1 LTVLH
6 AGFDFNRLD
15 GDNGYHCAINAMSA
29 RLHFATSLFVISV
42 IQGIS
47 GTPLFALG
55 HEDIA
60 GKIAGRVVE
69 AETGEP
75 LIGATVYVEEIGIG
89 AVASQDGSYTI
100 INVAPGVY
108 TVRASMVGF
117 GTVRKADVRVSID
130 RTTRVDFELS
140 VEIIQG
146 EEVLITASRPIIEV
160 DRTTSASYVNSESIE
175 NLPVQEVSDILQLQS
190 GVTYDSQGRLHMRGG
205 RSGEVAYLVDGIPV
219 TNQYSGGSKIEI
231 ENNWI
236 QELQVISGV
245 FNAEYGQAQSG
256 VVNIVTKAGSVDRYS
271 GDVGVYAG
279 SYFTSNPDVF
289 VGKDSPALD
298 EINIQGSLQGPLR
311 FLRDGSFFTNV
322 RYTDNAGWLNGE
334 RRALIRDTVPIQ
346 AYIQQA
352 QQTASDRDNLVG
364 IPIPDSLLSGDGSLV
379 AMNPRQRLSLHGRL
393 SFRLG
398 SKTSVS
404 YASFV
409 TDEERKSYQ
418 DYRRYAPD
426 GQPTVSELGFNH
438 LLSITLAPD
447 ARSYMRLGVSYQ
459 NNRIRSRLFS
469 NPLDARYQGTPYAS
483 NGFAFGGTSSGRSQA
498 SNATF
503 LVKLQAERQV
513 NNKNLVKAGVEWQRH
528 RIEERSQVTISDG
541 PVYLEATQRI
551 PDINTS
557 GNDAYF
563 REPSEFVAFIQDKL
577 EIDELV
583 VNAGLRFDLWQPN
596 APVPVNL
603 QAVTD
608 PDDGIRLATDF
619 TDAES
624 SFQLSPRVGLAFPI
638 STRGVLHVSYGRFF
652 QVPRFSYIFTNSE
665 FEVELGDLET
675 IMGNA
680 NLKPERTTAYELGL
694 QYALTSSWKVE
705 ATIYYK
711 DIKNLLGQEIV
722 NTVDKKV
729 YARYINRDYGNT
741 RGFAFSLLRQF
752 ADQFGLTI
760 DYTYQVARGNASDP
774 NAVFFNNQTQP
785 PVEPEKQVIPL
796 NWDQRHALNG
806 SLILGDPR
814 GFTMS
819 IIGRFSSGQP
829 YTPSNPGSQ
838 LSSQLANSE
847 SKPVRLNLDVNVS
860 RKLQLAG
867 FNARIYAKGF
877 NVLDRLNAKSV
888 YSSTGNAFHPYRT
901 LGEAEV
907 LAMNPNFSVSE
918 VDRRPDFFDPPRRI
932 IFGIDLRF

>member
-1 LTVLH
+1 
-6 AGFDFNRLD
+6 
-15 GDNGYHCAINAMSA
+15 
-29 RLHFATSLFVISV
+29 
-42 IQGIS
+42 
-47 GTPLFALG
+47 
-55 HEDIA
+55 
-60 GKIAGRVVE
+60 
-69 AETGEP
+69 
-75 LIGATVYVEEIGIG
+75 
-89 AVASQDGSYTI
+89 
-100 INVAPGVY
+100 
-108 TVRASMVGF
+108 
-117 GTVRKADVRVSID
+117 
-130 RTTRVDFELS
+130 

-289 VGKDSPALD
+289 MGKDSPALD
-298 EINIQGSLQGPLR
+298 EINLQGSLQGPLR

-334 RRALIRDTVPIQ
+334 RRALISDTVPIQ

-404 YASFV
+404 YAAFV

-426 GQPTVSELGFNH
+426 GQPTVSDLGFNH

-469 NPLDARYQGTPYAS
+469 NPLDAQYQGTPYAS
-483 NGFAFGGTSSGRSQA
+483 NGFAFGGTSNGRSQA

-557 GNDAYF
+557 GNDAYV

-583 VNAGLRFDLWQPN
+583 VNAGLRFDLWQPK
-596 APVPVNL
+596 APVPENL

-806 SLILGDPR
+806 SLILGDPS

-847 SKPVRLNLDVNVS
+847 SKPVRLNLDMNVS

-918 VDRRPDFFDPPRRI
+918 VDLRPDFFDPPRRI

>member
-1 LTVLH
+1 MATPLH
-6 AGFDFNRLD
+6 
-15 GDNGYHCAINAMSA
+15 
-29 RLHFATSLFVISV
+29 TVISLV
-42 IQGIS
+42 LIIVVQSIYGLPS
-47 GTPLFALG
+47 LADAGEG
-55 HEDIA
+55 MS
-60 GKIAGRVVE
+60 GKISGRVVE
-69 AETGEP
+69 LDSGQP
-75 LIGATVYVEEIGIG
+75 MVGATIYIEEAGIG
-89 AVASQDGSYTI
+89 AVAAQDGSYTI
-100 INVAPGVY
+100 INVPPGLY

-117 GTVRKADVRVSID
+117 GTVRKAEVRVSID
-130 RTTRVDFELS
+130 RTTRVDFELA

-146 EEVLITASRPIIEV
+146 EEVLITATRPIIEV
-160 DRTTSASYVNSESIE
+160 DRTTSASYVDSEAIE

-279 SYFTSNPDVF
+279 SYLTSNPNVF
-289 VGKDSPALD
+289 IGKDSPALD
-298 EINIQGSLQGPLR
+298 EVNIQGSFQGPLR
-311 FLRDGSFFTNV
+311 FLRDGSFFSNL
-322 RYTDNAGWLNGE
+322 RYTDNSGWLNGE
-334 RRALIRDTVPIQ
+334 RRALISDTVPIQ
-346 AYIQQA
+346 SYIQQA

-404 YASFV
+404 YAAFV

-426 GQPTVSELGFNH
+426 GQPTVSDLGFNH
-438 LLSITLAPD
+438 LLSVTLAPD

-469 NPLDARYQGTPYAS
+469 NPLDPQYQGTPYAT
-483 NGFAFGGTSSGRSQA
+483 NGFAFGGTSNGRSKA

-503 LVKLQAERQV
+503 LVKIQGERQV
-513 NNKNLVKAGVEWQRH
+513 NKNNLVKAGIEWQKH
-528 RIEERSQVTISDG
+528 RVEERSQATISDG
-541 PVYLEATQRI
+541 PVYLEPTQRI

-557 GNDAYF
+557 GNDAYK

-577 EIDELV
+577 EVDELV
-583 VNAGLRFDLWQPN
+583 VNAGLRFDLWRPN
-596 APVPVNL
+596 APIPENL

-619 TDAES
+619 VDARS
-624 SFQLSPRVGLAFPI
+624 SYQLSPRVGLAFPI

-694 QYALTSSWKVE
+694 QYALTSSWKIE

-796 NWDQRHALNG
+796 DWDQRHSLNG

-814 GFTMS
+814 GFTLS

-829 YTPSNPGSQ
+829 YTPTNPGSQ

-847 SKPVRLNLDVNVS
+847 TKPARLNLDVNIS
-860 RKLQLAG
+860 RELQVAG
-867 FNARIYAKGF
+867 YKARIYAKGF

-907 LAMNPNFSVSE
+907 LAMNPNFSSAE
-918 VDRRPDFFDPPRRI
+918 VDLRPDYFDPPRRI
-932 IFGIDLRF
+932 IVGIDLRF

>member
-1 LTVLH
+1 MATPLH
-6 AGFDFNRLD
+6 
-15 GDNGYHCAINAMSA
+15 
-29 RLHFATSLFVISV
+29 TVISLV
-42 IQGIS
+42 LIIIVQSIYGLPS
-47 GTPLFALG
+47 LADAGEG
-55 HEDIA
+55 MS
-60 GKIAGRVVE
+60 GKISGRVVE
-69 AETGEP
+69 LDSGQP
-75 LIGATVYVEEIGIG
+75 MVGATIYIEEAGIG
-89 AVASQDGSYTI
+89 AVAAQDGSYTI
-100 INVAPGVY
+100 INVPPGLY

-117 GTVRKADVRVSID
+117 GTVRKAEVRVSID
-130 RTTRVDFELS
+130 RTTRVDFELA

-146 EEVLITASRPIIEV
+146 EEVLITATRPIIEV
-160 DRTTSASYVNSESIE
+160 DRTTSASYVDSEAIE

-279 SYFTSNPDVF
+279 SYLTSNPNVF
-289 VGKDSPALD
+289 IGKDSPALD
-298 EINIQGSLQGPLR
+298 EVNIQGSLQGPLR
-311 FLRDGSFFTNV
+311 FLRDGSFFSNL

-334 RRALIRDTVPIQ
+334 RRALISDTVPIQ

-364 IPIPDSLLSGDGSLV
+364 IPIPDSLLSGDRSLV

-393 SFRLG
+393 SFRIG

-404 YASFV
+404 YAAFM

-426 GQPTVSELGFNH
+426 GQPTVSDLGFNH
-438 LLSITLAPD
+438 LLSVTLAPD

-469 NPLDARYQGTPYAS
+469 NPLDPQYQGTPYAT
-483 NGFAFGGTSSGRSQA
+483 NGFAFGGTSNGRSKA

-503 LVKLQAERQV
+503 LVKLQGERQV
-513 NNKNLVKAGVEWQRH
+513 NKNNLVKAGIEWQKH
-528 RIEERSQVTISDG
+528 RVEERSQATISDG
-541 PVYLEATQRI
+541 PVYLEPTQRI

-557 GNDAYF
+557 GNDAYK

-577 EIDELV
+577 EVDELV
-583 VNAGLRFDLWQPN
+583 VNAGLRFDLWRPN
-596 APVPVNL
+596 APVPENL

-619 TDAES
+619 ADARS
-624 SFQLSPRVGLAFPI
+624 SYQLSPRVGLAFPI

-694 QYALTSSWKVE
+694 QYALTSSWKIE

-796 NWDQRHALNG
+796 DWDQRHSLNG

-814 GFTMS
+814 GFTLS

-829 YTPSNPGSQ
+829 YTPTNPGSQ

-847 SKPVRLNLDVNVS
+847 TKPARLNLDVNIS
-860 RKLQLAG
+860 RELQVAG
-867 FNARIYAKGF
+867 YKARIYAKGF

-907 LAMNPNFSVSE
+907 LAMNPNFSSAE
-918 VDRRPDFFDPPRRI
+918 VDLRPDYFDPPRRI
-932 IFGIDLRF
+932 IVGIDLRF

>member
-1 LTVLH
+1 
-6 AGFDFNRLD
+6 
-15 GDNGYHCAINAMSA
+15 MSA
-29 RLHFATSLFVISV
+29 RLHFATSLMLISML
-42 IQGIS
+42 QGIA
-47 GTPLFALG
+47 GTPLFAIEHDG
-55 HEDIA
+55 TA

-75 LIGATVYVEEIGIG
+75 LIGATVYVEELGIG

-117 GTVRKADVRVSID
+117 GTVRQADVRVSID
-130 RTTRVDFELS
+130 RTTRVDFELA
-140 VEIIQG
+140 VEIIRG

-289 VGKDSPALD
+289 MGKDSPALD
-298 EINIQGSLQGPLR
+298 EMNLQGSLQGPLR

-334 RRALIRDTVPIQ
+334 RRALISDTVPIQ

-404 YASFV
+404 YAAFV

-426 GQPTVSELGFNH
+426 GQPTVSDLGFNH

-469 NPLDARYQGTPYAS
+469 NPLDAQYQGTPYAS
-483 NGFAFGGTSSGRSQA
+483 NGFAFGGTSNGRSQA

-557 GNDAYF
+557 GNDAYV

-596 APVPVNL
+596 APVPENL

-918 VDRRPDFFDPPRRI
+918 VDLRPDFFDPPRRI

>member
-1 LTVLH
+1 
-6 AGFDFNRLD
+6 
-15 GDNGYHCAINAMSA
+15 
-29 RLHFATSLFVISV
+29 
-42 IQGIS
+42 
-47 GTPLFALG
+47 
-55 HEDIA
+55 
-60 GKIAGRVVE
+60 
-69 AETGEP
+69 
-75 LIGATVYVEEIGIG
+75 
-89 AVASQDGSYTI
+89 
-100 INVAPGVY
+100 
-108 TVRASMVGF
+108 
-117 GTVRKADVRVSID
+117 
-130 RTTRVDFELS
+130 
-140 VEIIQG
+140 
-146 EEVLITASRPIIEV
+146 
-160 DRTTSASYVNSESIE
+160 
-175 NLPVQEVSDILQLQS
+175 
-190 GVTYDSQGRLHMRGG
+190 MRGG

-289 VGKDSPALD
+289 MGKDSPALD
-298 EINIQGSLQGPLR
+298 EMNLQGSLQGPLR
-311 FLRDGSFFTNV
+311 FLRDGSFFANV

-334 RRALIRDTVPIQ
+334 RRALISDTVPIQ

-404 YASFV
+404 YAAFV

-426 GQPTVSELGFNH
+426 GQPTVSDLGFNH
-438 LLSITLAPD
+438 LLSVTLAPD

-469 NPLDARYQGTPYAS
+469 NPLDPQYQGTPYAT
-483 NGFAFGGTSSGRSQA
+483 NGFAFGGTSNGRSKA

-503 LVKLQAERQV
+503 LVKLQGERQV
-513 NNKNLVKAGVEWQRH
+513 NKNNLVKAGIEWQQH
-528 RIEERSQVTISDG
+528 RVEERSQATISDG
-541 PVYLEATQRI
+541 PVYLEPTQRI

-557 GNDAYF
+557 GNDAYT
-563 REPSEFVAFIQDKL
+563 REPSEFVAFVQDKL
-577 EIDELV
+577 EVDELV
-583 VNAGLRFDLWQPN
+583 VNAGLRFDLWRPN
-596 APVPVNL
+596 APVPENL

-619 TDAES
+619 ADARS
-624 SFQLSPRVGLAFPI
+624 SYQLSPRVGLAFPI

-694 QYALTSSWKVE
+694 QYALTSSWKIE

-796 NWDQRHALNG
+796 DWDQRHSLNG

-814 GFTMS
+814 GFTLS

-829 YTPSNPGSQ
+829 YTPTNPGSQ

-847 SKPVRLNLDVNVS
+847 TKPARLNLDVNIS
-860 RKLQLAG
+860 RELQVAG
-867 FNARIYAKGF
+867 YKARIYAKGF

-907 LAMNPNFSVSE
+907 LAMNPNFSSAE
-918 VDRRPDFFDPPRRI
+918 VDLRPDYFDPPRRI
-932 IFGIDLRF
+932 IVGIDLRF

>member
-1 LTVLH
+1 MATPLH
-6 AGFDFNRLD
+6 
-15 GDNGYHCAINAMSA
+15 
-29 RLHFATSLFVISV
+29 TVISLV
-42 IQGIS
+42 LIIIVQSIYGLPS
-47 GTPLFALG
+47 LADAGEG
-55 HEDIA
+55 MS
-60 GKIAGRVVE
+60 GKISGRVVE
-69 AETGEP
+69 LDSGQP
-75 LIGATVYVEEIGIG
+75 MVGATIYIEEAGIG
-89 AVASQDGSYTI
+89 AVAAQDGSYTI
-100 INVAPGVY
+100 INVPPGLY

-117 GTVRKADVRVSID
+117 GTVRKAEVRVSID
-130 RTTRVDFELS
+130 RTTRVDFELA

-146 EEVLITASRPIIEV
+146 EEVLITATRPIIEV
-160 DRTTSASYVNSESIE
+160 DRTTSASYVDSEAIE

-279 SYFTSNPDVF
+279 SYLTSNPNVF
-289 VGKDSPALD
+289 IGKDSPALD
-298 EINIQGSLQGPLR
+298 EVNIQGSLQGPLR
-311 FLRDGSFFTNV
+311 FLRDGSFFSNL

-334 RRALIRDTVPIQ
+334 RRALISDTVPIQ

-364 IPIPDSLLSGDGSLV
+364 IPIPDSLLSGDRSLV

-393 SFRLG
+393 SFRIG

-404 YASFV
+404 YAAFM

-418 DYRRYAPD
+418 DYRRYSPD
-426 GQPTVSELGFNH
+426 GQPTVSDLGFNH
-438 LLSITLAPD
+438 LLSITLTPD
-447 ARSYMRLGVSYQ
+447 ALSYVRLGVSYQ
-459 NNRIRSRLFS
+459 NNQIQSRLFS
-469 NPLDARYQGTPYAS
+469 DPLDLQYQGTPYAT
-483 NGFAFGGTSSGRSQA
+483 NGFAFGGTSNARSRA

-503 LVKLQAERQV
+503 LVKIQGERQV
-513 NNKNLVKAGVEWQRH
+513 NKNNLVKAGIEWQKH
-528 RIEERSQVTISDG
+528 RVEERSQATISDG
-541 PVYLEATQRI
+541 PVYLEPTQRI

-557 GNDAYF
+557 GNDAYK

-577 EIDELV
+577 EVDELV
-583 VNAGLRFDLWQPN
+583 VNAGLRFDLWRPN
-596 APVPVNL
+596 APVPENL

-619 TDAES
+619 VDARS
-624 SFQLSPRVGLAFPI
+624 SYQLSPRVGLAFPI

-694 QYALTSSWKVE
+694 QYALTSSWKIE

-796 NWDQRHALNG
+796 DWDQRHSLNG

-814 GFTMS
+814 GFTLS

-829 YTPSNPGSQ
+829 YTPTNPGSQ

-847 SKPVRLNLDVNVS
+847 TKPARLNLDVNIS
-860 RKLQLAG
+860 RELQVAG
-867 FNARIYAKGF
+867 YKARIYAKGF

-907 LAMNPNFSVSE
+907 LAMNPNFSSAE
-918 VDRRPDFFDPPRRI
+918 VDLRPDYFDPPRRI
-932 IFGIDLRF
+932 IVGIDLRF

>member
-1 LTVLH
+1 MATPLH
-6 AGFDFNRLD
+6 
-15 GDNGYHCAINAMSA
+15 
-29 RLHFATSLFVISV
+29 TVISLV
-42 IQGIS
+42 LIIIVQSIYGLPS
-47 GTPLFALG
+47 LADAGEG
-55 HEDIA
+55 MS
-60 GKIAGRVVE
+60 GKISGRVVE
-69 AETGEP
+69 LDSGQP
-75 LIGATVYVEEIGIG
+75 MVGATIYIEEAGIG
-89 AVASQDGSYTI
+89 AVAAQDGSYTI
-100 INVAPGVY
+100 INVPPGLY

-117 GTVRKADVRVSID
+117 GTVRKAEVRVSID
-130 RTTRVDFELS
+130 RTTRVDFELA

-146 EEVLITASRPIIEV
+146 EEVLITATRPIIEV
-160 DRTTSASYVNSESIE
+160 DRTTSASYVDSEAIE

-279 SYFTSNPDVF
+279 SYLTSNPNVF
-289 VGKDSPALD
+289 IGKDSPALD
-298 EINIQGSLQGPLR
+298 EVNIQGSLQGPLR
-311 FLRDGSFFTNV
+311 FLRDGSFFSNL

-334 RRALIRDTVPIQ
+334 RRALISDTVPIQ

-364 IPIPDSLLSGDGSLV
+364 IPIPDSLLSGDRSLV

-393 SFRLG
+393 SFRIG

-404 YASFV
+404 YAAFM

-426 GQPTVSELGFNH
+426 GQPTVSDLGFNH
-438 LLSITLAPD
+438 LLSVTLAPD

-469 NPLDARYQGTPYAS
+469 NPLDPQYQGTPYAT
-483 NGFAFGGTSSGRSQA
+483 NGFAFGGTSNGRSKA

-503 LVKLQAERQV
+503 LVKLQGERQV
-513 NNKNLVKAGVEWQRH
+513 NKNNLVKAGIEWQKH
-528 RIEERSQVTISDG
+528 RVEERSQATISDG
-541 PVYLEATQRI
+541 PVYLEPTQRI

-557 GNDAYF
+557 GNDAYK

-577 EIDELV
+577 EVDELV
-583 VNAGLRFDLWQPN
+583 VNAGLRFDLWRPN
-596 APVPVNL
+596 APVPENL

-619 TDAES
+619 VDARS
-624 SFQLSPRVGLAFPI
+624 SYQLSPRVGLAFPI

-694 QYALTSSWKVE
+694 QYALTSSWKIE

-796 NWDQRHALNG
+796 DWDQRHSLNG

-814 GFTMS
+814 GFTLS

-829 YTPSNPGSQ
+829 YTPTNPGSQ

-847 SKPVRLNLDVNVS
+847 TKPARLNLDVNIS
-860 RKLQLAG
+860 RELQVAG
-867 FNARIYAKGF
+867 YKARIYAKGF

-907 LAMNPNFSVSE
+907 LAMNPNFSSAE
-918 VDRRPDFFDPPRRI
+918 VDLRPDYFDPPRRI
-932 IFGIDLRF
+932 IVGIDLRF

>member
-1 LTVLH
+1 MV
-6 AGFDFNRLD
+6 
-15 GDNGYHCAINAMSA
+15 
-29 RLHFATSLFVISV
+29 
-42 IQGIS
+42 
-47 GTPLFALG
+47 
-55 HEDIA
+55 
-60 GKIAGRVVE
+60 
-69 AETGEP
+69 
-75 LIGATVYVEEIGIG
+75 GATIYIEEAGIG
-89 AVASQDGSYTI
+89 AVAAQDGSYTI
-100 INVAPGVY
+100 INVPPGLY

-117 GTVRKADVRVSID
+117 GTVRKAEVRVSID
-130 RTTRVDFELS
+130 RTTRVDFELA

-146 EEVLITASRPIIEV
+146 EEVLITATRPIIEV
-160 DRTTSASYVNSESIE
+160 DRTTSASYVDSEAIE

-256 VVNIVTKAGSVDRYS
+256 VVNIVTKAGSVDRYA

-289 VGKDSPALD
+289 MGKDSPALD
-298 EINIQGSLQGPLR
+298 EMNLQGSLQGPLR

-334 RRALIRDTVPIQ
+334 RRALISDTVPIQ

-364 IPIPDSLLSGDGSLV
+364 IPIPDSLLSGDGALV

-404 YASFV
+404 YAAFV

-426 GQPTVSELGFNH
+426 GQPTVSDLGFNH

-469 NPLDARYQGTPYAS
+469 NPLDVQYQGTPYAS
-483 NGFAFGGTSSGRSQA
+483 NGFAFGGTSNGRSQA

-513 NNKNLVKAGVEWQRH
+513 NNNNLVKAGVEWQRH

-557 GNDAYF
+557 GNDAYV

-596 APVPVNL
+596 APVPENL

-760 DYTYQVARGNASDP
+760 DYTYQVARAMLQIRMRS
-774 NAVFFNNQTQP
+774 FST
-785 PVEPEKQVIPL
+785 I
-796 NWDQRHALNG
+796 RH
-806 SLILGDPR
+806 SLR
-814 GFTMS
+814 
-819 IIGRFSSGQP
+819 
-829 YTPSNPGSQ
+829 
-838 LSSQLANSE
+838 
-847 SKPVRLNLDVNVS
+847 
-860 RKLQLAG
+860 
-867 FNARIYAKGF
+867 
-877 NVLDRLNAKSV
+877 
-888 YSSTGNAFHPYRT
+888 
-901 LGEAEV
+901 
-907 LAMNPNFSVSE
+907 
-918 VDRRPDFFDPPRRI
+918 
-932 IFGIDLRF
+932 

>member
-1 LTVLH
+1 
-6 AGFDFNRLD
+6 
-15 GDNGYHCAINAMSA
+15 MS
-29 RLHFATSLFVISV
+29 
-42 IQGIS
+42 GKIS
-47 GTPLFALG
+47 G
-55 HEDIA
+55 
-60 GKIAGRVVE
+60 RVIELDSEQPMV
-69 AETGEP
+69 
-75 LIGATVYVEEIGIG
+75 GATIYIEEAGIG
-89 AVASQDGSYTI
+89 AVAAQDGSYTI
-100 INVAPGVY
+100 INVPPGLY

-117 GTVRKADVRVSID
+117 GTVRKVGVRVSID
-130 RTTRVDFELS
+130 RTTRVDFELA

-146 EEVLITASRPIIEV
+146 EEVLITATRPIIEV
-160 DRTTSASYVNSESIE
+160 DRTTSASYVDSEAIE

-289 VGKDSPALD
+289 MGKDSPGLD
-298 EINIQGSLQGPLR
+298 EMNLQGSLQGPLR
-311 FLRDGSFFTNV
+311 FLRDGSFFANV

-334 RRALIRDTVPIQ
+334 RRALISDTVPIQ

-404 YASFV
+404 YAAFV

-426 GQPTVSELGFNH
+426 GQPTVSDLGFNH
-438 LLSITLAPD
+438 LLSVTLAPD

-469 NPLDARYQGTPYAS
+469 NPLNVQYQGAPYAS
-483 NGFAFGGTSSGRSQA
+483 NGFAFGGTSNGRSQA
-498 SNATF
+498 SNETF

-513 NNKNLVKAGVEWQRH
+513 NNNNLVKAGVEWQRH

-551 PDINTS
+551 PDLNTS
-557 GNDAYF
+557 GNDAYV

-596 APVPVNL
+596 APVPENL

-608 PDDGIRLATDF
+608 PDDGIRLATEF

-624 SFQLSPRVGLAFPI
+624 SFQISPRVGLAFPI

-652 QVPRFSYIFTNSE
+652 QIPRFSYIFTNSE

-694 QYALTSSWKVE
+694 QYALTTSWKVE

-806 SLILGDPR
+806 SLILGDPS

-867 FNARIYAKGF
+867 FNARMYVKGF

-918 VDRRPDFFDPPRRI
+918 VDLRPDFFDPPRRI

>member
-1 LTVLH
+1 MATPLH
-6 AGFDFNRLD
+6 
-15 GDNGYHCAINAMSA
+15 
-29 RLHFATSLFVISV
+29 TVISLV
-42 IQGIS
+42 LIIVVQSIYGLPS
-47 GTPLFALG
+47 LADAGEG
-55 HEDIA
+55 MS
-60 GKIAGRVVE
+60 GKISGRVVE
-69 AETGEP
+69 LDSGQP
-75 LIGATVYVEEIGIG
+75 MVGATIYIEEAGIG
-89 AVASQDGSYTI
+89 AVAAQDGSYTI
-100 INVAPGVY
+100 INVPPGLY

-117 GTVRKADVRVSID
+117 GTVRKAEVRVSID
-130 RTTRVDFELS
+130 RTTRVDFELA

-146 EEVLITASRPIIEV
+146 EEVLITATRPIIEV
-160 DRTTSASYVNSESIE
+160 DRTTSASYVDSEAIE

-279 SYFTSNPDVF
+279 SYLTSNPNVF
-289 VGKDSPALD
+289 IGKDSPALD
-298 EINIQGSLQGPLR
+298 EVNIQGSFQGPLR
-311 FLRDGSFFTNV
+311 FLRDGSFFSNL
-322 RYTDNAGWLNGE
+322 RYTDNSGWLNGE
-334 RRALIRDTVPIQ
+334 RRALISDTVPIQ

-404 YASFV
+404 YAAFV

-426 GQPTVSELGFNH
+426 SQPTVSDLGFNH
-438 LLSITLAPD
+438 LLSVTLAPD

-469 NPLDARYQGTPYAS
+469 NPLDPQYQGTPYAT
-483 NGFAFGGTSSGRSQA
+483 NGFAFGGTSNGRSKA

-503 LVKLQAERQV
+503 LVKIQGERQV
-513 NNKNLVKAGVEWQRH
+513 NKNNLVKAGIEWQKH
-528 RIEERSQVTISDG
+528 RVEERSQATISDG
-541 PVYLEATQRI
+541 PVYLEPTQRI

-557 GNDAYF
+557 GNDAYK

-577 EIDELV
+577 EVDELV
-583 VNAGLRFDLWQPN
+583 VNAGLRFDLWRPN
-596 APVPVNL
+596 APVPENL

-619 TDAES
+619 VDARS
-624 SFQLSPRVGLAFPI
+624 SYQLSPRVGLAFPI

-694 QYALTSSWKVE
+694 QYALTSSWKIE

-796 NWDQRHALNG
+796 DWDQRHSLNG

-814 GFTMS
+814 GFTLS

-829 YTPSNPGSQ
+829 YTPTNPGSQ

-847 SKPVRLNLDVNVS
+847 TKPARLNLDVNIS
-860 RKLQLAG
+860 RELQVAG
-867 FNARIYAKGF
+867 YKARIYAKGF

-907 LAMNPNFSVSE
+907 LAMNPNFSSAE
-918 VDRRPDFFDPPRRI
+918 VDLRPDYFDPPRRI
-932 IFGIDLRF
+932 IVGIDLRF

>member
-1 LTVLH
+1 MATPLH
-6 AGFDFNRLD
+6 
-15 GDNGYHCAINAMSA
+15 
-29 RLHFATSLFVISV
+29 TVISLV
-42 IQGIS
+42 LIIVVQSIYGLPS
-47 GTPLFALG
+47 LADAGEG
-55 HEDIA
+55 MS
-60 GKIAGRVVE
+60 GKISGRVVE
-69 AETGEP
+69 LDSGQP
-75 LIGATVYVEEIGIG
+75 MVGATIYIEEAGIG
-89 AVASQDGSYTI
+89 AVAAQDGSYTI
-100 INVAPGVY
+100 INVPPGLY

-117 GTVRKADVRVSID
+117 GTVRKAEVRVSID
-130 RTTRVDFELS
+130 RTTRVDFELA

-146 EEVLITASRPIIEV
+146 EEVLITATRPIIEV
-160 DRTTSASYVNSESIE
+160 DRTTSASYVDSEAIE

-279 SYFTSNPDVF
+279 SYLTSNPNVF
-289 VGKDSPALD
+289 IGKDSPALD
-298 EINIQGSLQGPLR
+298 EVNIQGSFQGPLR
-311 FLRDGSFFTNV
+311 FLRDGSFFSNL
-322 RYTDNAGWLNGE
+322 RYTDNSGWLNGE
-334 RRALIRDTVPIQ
+334 RRALISDTVPIQ

-404 YASFV
+404 YAAFV

-426 GQPTVSELGFNH
+426 GQPTVSDLGFNH
-438 LLSITLAPD
+438 LLSVTLAPD

-469 NPLDARYQGTPYAS
+469 NPLDPQYQGTPYAT
-483 NGFAFGGTSSGRSQA
+483 NGFAFGGTSNGRSKA

-503 LVKLQAERQV
+503 LVKIQGERQV
-513 NNKNLVKAGVEWQRH
+513 NKNNLVKAGIEWQKH
-528 RIEERSQVTISDG
+528 RVEERSQATISDG
-541 PVYLEATQRI
+541 PVYLEPTQRI

-557 GNDAYF
+557 GNDAYK

-577 EIDELV
+577 EVDELV
-583 VNAGLRFDLWQPN
+583 VNAGLRFDLWRPN
-596 APVPVNL
+596 APVPENL

-619 TDAES
+619 VDARS
-624 SFQLSPRVGLAFPI
+624 SYQLSPRVGLAFPI

-694 QYALTSSWKVE
+694 QYALTSSWKIE

-796 NWDQRHALNG
+796 DWDQRHSLNG

-814 GFTMS
+814 GFTLS

-829 YTPSNPGSQ
+829 YTPTNPGSQ

-847 SKPVRLNLDVNVS
+847 TKPARLNLDVNIS
-860 RKLQLAG
+860 RELQVAG
-867 FNARIYAKGF
+867 YKARIYAKGF

-907 LAMNPNFSVSE
+907 LAMNPNFSSAE
-918 VDRRPDFFDPPRRI
+918 VDLRPDYFDPPRRI
-932 IFGIDLRF
+932 IVGIDLRF

>member
-1 LTVLH
+1 MAT
-6 AGFDFNRLD
+6 
-15 GDNGYHCAINAMSA
+15 
-29 RLHFATSLFVISV
+29 RLHTVISLV
-42 IQGIS
+42 LIIVVQSMYGLPS
-47 GTPLFALG
+47 LANAG
-55 HEDIA
+55 EDMS
-60 GKIAGRVVE
+60 GKISGRVVE
-69 AETGEP
+69 LDSGQP
-75 LIGATVYVEEIGIG
+75 MVGATIYIEEAGIG
-89 AVASQDGSYTI
+89 AVAAQDGSYTI
-100 INVAPGVY
+100 INVPPGLY

-117 GTVRKADVRVSID
+117 GTVRKAEVRVSID
-130 RTTRVDFELS
+130 RTTRVDFELA

-146 EEVLITASRPIIEV
+146 EEVLITATRPIIEV
-160 DRTTSASYVNSESIE
+160 DRTTSASYVDSEAIE

-289 VGKDSPALD
+289 MGKDSPALD
-298 EINIQGSLQGPLR
+298 EMNLQGSLQGPLR

-334 RRALIRDTVPIQ
+334 RRALISDTVPIQ

-364 IPIPDSLLSGDGSLV
+364 IPIPDSLLSGDGALV

-404 YASFV
+404 YAAFV

-426 GQPTVSELGFNH
+426 GQPTVSDLGFNH

-469 NPLDARYQGTPYAS
+469 NPLDVQYQGTPYAS
-483 NGFAFGGTSSGRSQA
+483 NGFAFGGTSNGRSQA

-513 NNKNLVKAGVEWQRH
+513 NNNNLVKAGVEWQRH

-557 GNDAYF
+557 GNDAYV

-596 APVPVNL
+596 APVPENL

-829 YTPSNPGSQ
+829 YTPTNPGSQ

-918 VDRRPDFFDPPRRI
+918 VDLRPDFFDPPRRI

>member
-1 LTVLH
+1 MATPLH
-6 AGFDFNRLD
+6 
-15 GDNGYHCAINAMSA
+15 
-29 RLHFATSLFVISV
+29 TVISLV
-42 IQGIS
+42 LIIVVQSMCGLPS
-47 GTPLFALG
+47 LADAGEG
-55 HEDIA
+55 MS
-60 GKIAGRVVE
+60 GKISGRVVE
-69 AETGEP
+69 LDSGQP
-75 LIGATVYVEEIGIG
+75 MVGATIYIEEAGIG
-89 AVASQDGSYTI
+89 AVAAQDGSYTI
-100 INVAPGVY
+100 INVPPGLY

-117 GTVRKADVRVSID
+117 GTVRKAEVRVSID
-130 RTTRVDFELS
+130 RTTRVDFELA

-146 EEVLITASRPIIEV
+146 EEVLITATRPIIEV
-160 DRTTSASYVNSESIE
+160 DRTTSASYVDSEAIE

-279 SYFTSNPDVF
+279 SYLTSNPNVF
-289 VGKDSPALD
+289 IGKDSPALD
-298 EINIQGSLQGPLR
+298 EVNIQGSLQGPLR
-311 FLRDGSFFTNV
+311 FLRDGSFFSNL

-334 RRALIRDTVPIQ
+334 RRALISDTVPIQ

-364 IPIPDSLLSGDGSLV
+364 IPIPDSLLSGDRSLV

-393 SFRLG
+393 SFRIG

-404 YASFV
+404 YAAFM

-426 GQPTVSELGFNH
+426 GQPTVSDLGFNH
-438 LLSITLAPD
+438 LLSVTLAPD

-469 NPLDARYQGTPYAS
+469 NPLDPQYQGTPYAT
-483 NGFAFGGTSSGRSQA
+483 NGFAFGGTSNGRSKA

-503 LVKLQAERQV
+503 LVKLQGERQV
-513 NNKNLVKAGVEWQRH
+513 NKNNLVKAGIEWQKH
-528 RIEERSQVTISDG
+528 RVEERSQATISDG
-541 PVYLEATQRI
+541 PVYLEPTQRI

-557 GNDAYF
+557 GNDAYK

-577 EIDELV
+577 EVDELV
-583 VNAGLRFDLWQPN
+583 VNAGLRFDLWRPN
-596 APVPVNL
+596 APVPENL

-619 TDAES
+619 VDARS
-624 SFQLSPRVGLAFPI
+624 SYQLSPRVGLAFPI

-694 QYALTSSWKVE
+694 QYALTSSWKIE

-796 NWDQRHALNG
+796 DWDQRHSLNG

-814 GFTMS
+814 GFTLS

-829 YTPSNPGSQ
+829 YTPTNPGSQ

-847 SKPVRLNLDVNVS
+847 TKPARLNLDVNIS
-860 RKLQLAG
+860 RELQVAG
-867 FNARIYAKGF
+867 YKARIYAKGF

-907 LAMNPNFSVSE
+907 LAMNPNFSSAE
-918 VDRRPDFFDPPRRI
+918 VDLRPDYFDPPRRI
-932 IFGIDLRF
+932 IVGIDLRF

>member
-1 LTVLH
+1 MATPLH
-6 AGFDFNRLD
+6 
-15 GDNGYHCAINAMSA
+15 
-29 RLHFATSLFVISV
+29 TVISLV
-42 IQGIS
+42 LIIVVQSIYGLPS
-47 GTPLFALG
+47 LADAGEG
-55 HEDIA
+55 MS
-60 GKIAGRVVE
+60 GKISGRVVE
-69 AETGEP
+69 LDSGQP
-75 LIGATVYVEEIGIG
+75 MVGATIYIEEAGIG
-89 AVASQDGSYTI
+89 AVAAQDGSYTI
-100 INVAPGVY
+100 INVPPGLY

-117 GTVRKADVRVSID
+117 GTVRKAEVRVSID
-130 RTTRVDFELS
+130 RTTRVDFELA

-146 EEVLITASRPIIEV
+146 EEVLITATRPIIEV
-160 DRTTSASYVNSESIE
+160 DRTTSASYVDSEAIE

-279 SYFTSNPDVF
+279 SYLTSNPNVF
-289 VGKDSPALD
+289 IGKDSPALD
-298 EINIQGSLQGPLR
+298 EVNIQGSFQGPLR
-311 FLRDGSFFTNV
+311 FLRDGSFFSNL
-322 RYTDNAGWLNGE
+322 RYTDNSGWLNGE
-334 RRALIRDTVPIQ
+334 RRALISDTVPIQ

-404 YASFV
+404 YAAFV

-426 GQPTVSELGFNH
+426 GQPTVSDLGFNH
-438 LLSITLAPD
+438 LLSVTLAPD

-469 NPLDARYQGTPYAS
+469 NPLDPQYQGTPYAT
-483 NGFAFGGTSSGRSQA
+483 NGFAFGGTSNGRSKA

-503 LVKLQAERQV
+503 LVKIQGERQV
-513 NNKNLVKAGVEWQRH
+513 NKNNLVKAGIEWQKH
-528 RIEERSQVTISDG
+528 RVEERSQATISDG
-541 PVYLEATQRI
+541 PVYLEPTQRI

-557 GNDAYF
+557 GNDAYK

-577 EIDELV
+577 EVDELV
-583 VNAGLRFDLWQPN
+583 VNAGLRFDLWRPN
-596 APVPVNL
+596 APIPENL

-619 TDAES
+619 VDARS
-624 SFQLSPRVGLAFPI
+624 SYQLSPRVGLAFPI

-694 QYALTSSWKVE
+694 QYALTSSWKIE

-796 NWDQRHALNG
+796 DWDQRHSLNG

-814 GFTMS
+814 GFTLS

-829 YTPSNPGSQ
+829 YTPTNPGSQ

-847 SKPVRLNLDVNVS
+847 TKPARLNLDVNIS
-860 RKLQLAG
+860 RELQVAG
-867 FNARIYAKGF
+867 YKARIYAKGF

-907 LAMNPNFSVSE
+907 LAMNPNFSSAE
-918 VDRRPDFFDPPRRI
+918 VDLRPDYFDPPRRI
-932 IFGIDLRF
+932 IVGIDLRF